1 MVVVK
6 KEERNECRWQRFF
19 ICYYVHINFSNW
31 IKTFEPYKSA
41 DVLLSKTKFESAD
54 SVGDNENYNK
64 ENENDNITHRP
75 LIELSRNDI
84 LGLLDS
90 MPQYKS
96 TFSISK
102 VTGSVLSNCS
112 SVKVL
117 FFILFI
123 LRYSLIFFSYFT

>member
-1 MVVVK
+1 MQMAKVLYLLLYTHK
-6 KEERNECRWQRFF
+6 FF
-19 ICYYVHINFSNW
+19 SVDKN
-31 IKTFEPYKSA
+31 FEPYKSA
-41 DVLLSKTKFESAD
+41 DVLSKTTFESAD

-64 ENENDNITHRP
+64 ENENDNITHRS
-75 LIELSRNDI
+75 LIELSRNDV

-117 FFILFI
+117 
-123 LRYSLIFFSYFT
+123 IFCSYCDTV